1 MIRRKKLICLLMALS
16 LLTAACGSS
25 MDTNK
30 TPGVDV
36 DLSVLSG
43 TVVYGKVYDMITNGA
58 QYQDQIVRMEG
69 MMSTIPV
76 MQRGKQVD
84 LLYSCVIS
92 DATKCCSQGIEFVLK
107 EGTSYP
113 DIGDTIVV
121 EGRWDN
127 YKLYGLDRYR
137 LLDAVLKSVKK

>member
-58 QYQDQIVRMEG
+58 QYQDQVVRMEG

-92 DATKCCSQGIEFVLK
+92 DATKCCSQFF
-107 EGTSYP
+107 
-113 DIGDTIVV
+113 
-121 EGRWDN
+121 
-127 YKLYGLDRYR
+127 
-137 LLDAVLKSVKK
+137 